1 MEFVDFLN
9 RTKVSFTDHKRYLVD
24 PEVSNV
30 QDAGDS
36 RLFLDDL
43 VLNASLCSSGSRN
56 ASPGSSSRRS
66 HGSPS
71 IRRTSTS
78 PYSKL
83 YVSDREIDYIRSKL
97 KVSHICFFYYSSFF
111 LSILRFSIQS
121 CAYSMYGCDTEALFS
136 NIDMDSNGLIDIVE
150 LTVAINKLV
159 PKASS
164 RVIRAL
170 LQTVNA
176 VSYYICILYIQ

>member
-1 MEFVDFLN
+1 
-9 RTKVSFTDHKRYLVD
+9 
-24 PEVSNV
+24 
-30 QDAGDS
+30 
-36 RLFLDDL
+36 
-43 VLNASLCSSGSRN
+43 
-56 ASPGSSSRRS
+56 
-66 HGSPS
+66 
-71 IRRTSTS
+71 
-78 PYSKL
+78 
-83 YVSDREIDYIRSKL
+83 
-97 KVSHICFFYYSSFF
+97 
-111 LSILRFSIQS
+111 
-121 CAYSMYGCDTEALFS
+121 MYGCDTEALFS

>member
-97 KVSHICFFYYSSFF
+97 KVSHICFFLLFF
-111 LSILRFSIQS
+111 IFFVDFTIF
-121 CAYSMYGCDTEALFS
+121 Y
-136 NIDMDSNGLIDIVE
+136 
-150 LTVAINKLV
+150 TVMCIFNV
-159 PKASS
+159 WM
-164 RVIRAL
+164 RHGGVI
-170 LQTVNA
+170 
-176 VSYYICILYIQ
+176 